1 MNFYLGYFSP
11 FIVLIYSQVTNFE
24 DEKDLLDGLA
34 RHDPAAIEVI
44 YRENFSTI
52 CSFVQKNGG
61 YSDDAQDIFQE
72 AMVVLFENAKND
84 SFELTCR
91 IKTYLYSVCRRL
103 WLKKVQRE
111 RRMYA
116 TGTEVLEEIV
126 PVEDDLE
133 VHEKKDE
140 DLTRMQH
147 ALEKMGEPCKSL
159 LEAFYIHRKSM
170 PEIADFF
177 GYTNA
182 DNAKTQKYKCLV
194 RLKKIFFLQ
203 NKNGE

>member
-1 MNFYLGYFSP
+1 MN
-11 FIVLIYSQVTNFE
+11 IID
-24 DEKDLLDGLA
+24 DERTLLLGLA
-34 RHDPAAIEVI
+34 KHEPAAIETI
-44 YRENFSTI
+44 YRENFSAI
-52 CSFVQKNGG
+52 LSYIQKNGG
-61 YSDDAQDIFQE
+61 YADDAQDIFQE
-72 AMVVLFENAKND
+72 AMVILFENTRTE

-111 RRMYA
+111 RRLYVSGSE
-116 TGTEVLEEIV
+116 TLDEIV

-140 DLTRMQH
+140 ELKLMRG
-147 ALEKMGEPCKSL
+147 ALDRIGEPCKSL
-159 LEAFYIHRKSM
+159 LEAFYIQKKSM
-170 PEIADFF
+170 PEIAETF

-203 NKNGE
+203 YKNED